1 MTFTGSRDSA
11 RGAAAV
17 AAGFRWLP
25 SHWRAGWHDLRDLIQ
40 PGRASPLLDTRKAEA
55 ILPRVR
61 LVADLSA
68 VLTLLLIVADLM
80 IFPIETAAMLVLGRV
95 VAGLLFLAVAIGS
108 RRGRTL
114 RAARLALASLILIAT
129 LFFLSAKY
137 QLADVPDTDV
147 ARALAS
153 LYMLFPFVIAA
164 GIAIFP
170 LTVLEALVL
179 LAPVLAAK
187 IFVVVFRQQGV
198 DWVGDAGQLWLM
210 SLISAIAIAACANQ
224 LHFMRSLLK
233 NTSRDALTGGFMRAV
248 GEELLRMYF
257 RQSRRTGSPLALILL
272 DLDDFKQVNDRFG
285 HDAGDAVLREYGV
298 LLNATLRDSDLIV
311 RWGGDELLLVLPNV
325 TPESADHVVQRL
337 WREGRV
343 LRADGRAQ
351 TASIGIAERV
361 ADDAKHWRALVR
373 RADER
378 AYDAKRNGKDCFVCC
393 AGNLHLHPHTDA
405 DAHTRPRAA

>member
-17 AAGFRWLP
+17 AAGLRWLP

-68 VLTLLLIVADLM
+68 ALTLLLIVADLM
-80 IFPIETAAMLVLGRV
+80 IFPIETAAMLALGRV

-114 RAARLALASLILIAT
+114 RAARFALASLILIAT

-170 LTVLEALVL
+170 LTVVEALVL

-343 LRADGRAQ
+343 LRPDGRAQ

-393 AGNLHLHPHTDA
+393 AGNLHLHPHTH
-405 DAHTRPRAA
+405 AHTRPRAA